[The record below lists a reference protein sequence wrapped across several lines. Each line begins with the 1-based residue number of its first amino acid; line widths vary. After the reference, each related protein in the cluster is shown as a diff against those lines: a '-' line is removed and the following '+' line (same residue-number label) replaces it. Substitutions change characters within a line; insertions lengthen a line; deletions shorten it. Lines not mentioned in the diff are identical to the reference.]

1 MSTRPSDPHDAA
13 QRAADELKAF
23 DQAATDAA
31 AADGPAAGQAYS
43 RTLDRLMD
51 EIDALP
57 RGPRERLQ
65 SAADEARRR
74 HGRLVETVAKL
85 QETLDFLRLSVKY
98 LCFDLEATKRENTY
112 LRKLLD
118 EANGDD

>member
-1 MSTRPSDPHDAA
+1 MPDANFDTTLSHLL
-13 QRAADELKAF
+13 QQIDTLPAD
-23 DQAATDAA
+23 Q
-31 AADGPAAGQAYS
+31 Q
-43 RTLDRLMD
+43 
-51 EIDALP
+51 
-57 RGPRERLQ
+57 ERLK
-65 SAADEARRR
+65 SIADATR
-74 HGRLVETVAKL
+74 GRQAQLTQTVQKL